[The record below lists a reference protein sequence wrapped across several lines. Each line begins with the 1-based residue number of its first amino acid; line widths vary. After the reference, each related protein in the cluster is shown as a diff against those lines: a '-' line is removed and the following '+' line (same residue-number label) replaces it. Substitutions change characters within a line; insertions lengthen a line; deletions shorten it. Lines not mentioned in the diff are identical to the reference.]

1 MPGRKLFD
9 KFRPNTTEWS
19 RSSSALEFK
28 VTCSRLRLKRYV
40 KLLTIKPGQSL
51 HVNTGGAKHF

>member
-19 RSSSALEFK
+19 KSSSALEFK
-28 VTCSRLRLKRYV
+28 VTCSRLRLKHYV
-40 KLLTIKPGQSL
+40 KLLIIKRGESLNVNKRKQS
-51 HVNTGGAKHF
+51 TF